1 MATTPRTRPLLVA
14 LLLLLVALAT
24 RVHAH
29 AMTGGASTTAFKCPE
44 CRMSTMGM
52 GYNNEFYVELMH
64 GQRVYTCGMAPRELD
79 DNDFKSTDT
88 AYVGANMA
96 KYIVAKS
103 DKENYKCDSEC
114 PECTSGKMDLMDP
127 ISGAAITADNFKI
140 VCLKNGQKIYFASDE
155 TRKQYLNKVNTAPRV
170 AVNSMICKKEK
181 CSDADQIKV
190 LSPDALAFKPQ
201 AVIDSDTAPTPPGPA
216 PTPASSPTPS
226 SNASTSDEEK
236 KDDSGFCSG
245 LGSVMFNGFQ
255 STINGQ
261 CVMLFFHPWVLNTAF
276 KYVCGFFGC
285 MLLSLGNECLVK
297 LREWVRKQL
306 LKARKTRPT
315 DKTHKIACKLLL
327 AFLYMVQMTVAYL
340 AMLVV
345 MTYETGLFIA
355 LILGFGAGFLLLK
368 DFDVDVTNERG
379 VWRYTDPSVVRIR
392 VEGMMCMKN
401 CGTTVENAL
410 LRTDGV
416 TNAFV
421 DFDEKCAYVAGG
433 ATVPKLLE
441 AIEAV
446 GFTAHADQEGPS
458 GSFVPAQV

>member
-1 MATTPRTRPLLVA
+1 MAPALRSTLA
-14 LLLLLVALAT
+14 LLLLLALSAPRT
-24 RVHAH
+24 KAH

-52 GYNNEFYVELMH
+52 GYNNEFYVELAH
-64 GQRVYTCGMAPRELD
+64 GQRVYTCGMAPRQLD
-79 DNDFKSTDT
+79 DNDFESTDT

-96 KYIVAKS
+96 KYILAKS
-103 DKENYKCDSEC
+103 DKENYKCDDAC
-114 PECTSGKMDLMDP
+114 PECAGGGLKDP
-127 ISGAAITADNFKI
+127 MSGAAVTADNFKI
-140 VCLKNGQKIYFASDE
+140 VCLTNGQKIYFASDE
-155 TRKQYLNKVNTAPRV
+155 TRKQYLNKVGQAPRV
-170 AVNSMICKKEK
+170 AVASMICKKDK
-181 CSDADQIKV
+181 CSDAELIKN
-190 LSPDALAFKPQ
+190 LSPDAKAFKPQ
-201 AVIDSDTAPTPPGPA
+201 AVIDSDSAPGPA
-216 PTPASSPTPS
+216 PTPAASPAPS
-226 SNASTSDEEK
+226 SGASTTNEESAG
-236 KDDSGFCSG
+236 DSGFCSG
-245 LGSVMFNGFQ
+245 VGSVMFNGFS

-276 KYVCGFFGC
+276 KYVCGFLGC

-306 LKARKTRPT
+306 LAARKTRPT
-315 DKTHKIACKLLL
+315 DKKHKVACKLLL

-379 VWRYTDPSVVRIR
+379 VWRYADPSVVRIR

-421 DFDEKCAYVAGG
+421 DFDEKCAYVGGG
-433 ATVPKLLE
+433 ASMPQLLE

-446 GFTAHADQEGPS
+446 GFTAHADQSGPD
-458 GSFVPAQV
+458 GGAFAPAQV